1 MPRPIWHGN
10 NAGIYVEISNL
21 VEYISSDERYKSII
35 SALRSGSEADVS
47 ISASARAFLLAAI
60 RSDLRASMLV
70 LTASAERAVRL
81 ASDLRAFS
89 VDADVFPDPETMLY
103 DVLSPGAASAGK
115 RLAVLDSMAAGVPKV
130 WVSSIQTAMGV
141 LPPVT
146 ESLHHPVEVRVG
158 ETIDIYSLAEQ
169 LVSKGYLRTMRVEGQ
184 GQFSVRGGIIDIFA
198 AQASIPVRIELFGD
212 DIESIR
218 TFSPTTQRSTGN
230 MKSIIIYGSRHLSL
244 SEGNIER
251 ALRRLPEGYR
261 VEHEDEIAALRES
274 RHFDGIEKYLPFL
287 YEETASLIDYLPEH
301 CIIVLDEPEE
311 TEQAGERYYEQQQS
325 YIEHLVEHHAATG
338 SADMYF
344 MRPAVLLQKGV
355 PRLRLFSIDQ
365 SSNGVVSFAASAIQ
379 PLSGGI
385 DTLEKL
391 LKDYISAGV
400 AVVVVLHDKGQR
412 ARMAE
417 IFSERGI
424 AYSQDSLVLSGV
436 CLALGNL
443 SGGFESGDLKLA
455 IVSFADIFGRQ
466 SAATKVSSVSP
477 GRAIAGVSELNPGDF
492 VVHSNHGIAVY
503 AGLKRREVAGIVRDY
518 ALLEYAG
525 TDKLFVPTEQLD
537 RITRFIGTAGE
548 EPTISR
554 LGSAEWLKA
563 KRKVKASVKKVA
575 YDLLSLYAERSKAR
589 GHAYSAD
596 TAWQN
601 EMEDDFVHVETP
613 DQLTA
618 IDDVKRDME
627 APKPM
632 DRLICGDVGYGKT
645 EVAVRS
651 AFKAVVDGKQVLV
664 LVPTT
669 ILAQQHYTTFK
680 ERLSAYPVNVDMVSR
695 FRSRNEQKDT
705 LKRFSEGEVDILIG
719 THRLL
724 QADVKPFDLG
734 LVIIDEEQRFGVND
748 KEKIRNFKKSVDV
761 LTLSATPIP
770 RTMQMSLAGV
780 RDMSVI
786 ETPPE
791 DRRPIITHVGRYD
804 EEMLLQA
811 IRRELGRGGQ
821 VYYVHN
827 RVETIT
833 SVAVRLT
840 SLVPEARV
848 AVAHGQMSE
857 HQLEKIMVA
866 FLKGEYDV
874 LVSTTII
881 ESGIDIPNVNT
892 LIVDRAEHLGLA
904 QLYQLRGR
912 VGRSERRAYAY
923 FFFTPNRLLTGQAF
937 ERLKT
942 ISEFTELGSGVKIAM
957 RDLEIRGAGSLLGA
971 EQSGHMSAVGFELYC
986 QMLREAIEEK
996 EGRPVAEPAEIK
1008 IDLPVDAYLPESYIA
1023 EENLRVE
1030 AYKKIILARSPEGL
1044 DEVALELADRFGPVP
1059 EPVDALLGIARLRL
1073 LAKVLGI
1080 KEVRQ
1085 QYGKVRVSPIRV
1097 PKHQEVVLSMSY
1109 KNLLFKPEREYF
1121 QVVKVEA
1128 SNIIPFMLSLFN
1140 DIMSALSSRDDVSTK
1155 AR

>member
-1 MPRPIWHGN
+1 M
-10 NAGIYVEISNL
+10 EINDL
-21 VEYISSDERYKSII
+21 VEYISNDERYTGIV
-35 SALRSGSEADVS
+35 SALRSGSDADVS

-60 RSDLRASMLV
+60 HSDLRSSILV
-70 LTASAERAVRL
+70 ITASAERALRL
-81 ASDLRAFS
+81 VSDLRAFS
-89 VDADVFPDPETMLY
+89 VDAEVFPDPEAMLY

-115 RLAVLDSMAAGVPKV
+115 RLAVLDSMASGASHV

-146 ESLHHPVEVRVG
+146 ESLHHPVDVSVG
-158 ETIDIYSLAEQ
+158 EAIDIHNLAEQ
-169 LVSKGYLRTMRVEGQ
+169 LAIMGYMRTMRVEGQ
-184 GQFSVRGGIIDIFA
+184 GQFSVRGGIIDVFPS
-198 AQASIPVRIELFGD
+198 QASTPVRIELFGD
-212 DIESIR
+212 EVESMR
-218 TFSPTTQRSTGN
+218 AFSTTTQRSIGN
-230 MKSIIIYGSRHLSL
+230 LKSISIYGCRHVSLNADNIELALGRL
-244 SEGNIER
+244 SEKYR
-251 ALRRLPEGYR
+251 A
-261 VEHEDEIAALRES
+261 EHEDEVAALKDARY
-274 RHFDGIEKYLPFL
+274 FDGIEKYLPFL
-287 YEETASLIDYLPEH
+287 YRETASLLRYLPEQ
-301 CIIVLDEPEE
+301 CMIVVDEPEE
-311 TEQAGERYYEQQQS
+311 TRQAGERYYEQQQS
-325 YIEHLVEHHAATG
+325 YIEHLVEHHAAIG
-338 SADMYF
+338 SAGTYF
-344 MRPAVLLQKGV
+344 NDPATLLERAA
-355 PRLRLFSIDQ
+355 PSLRLFSIEQAADKVTHIQ
-365 SSNGVVSFAASAIQ
+365 ASAIQ
-379 PLSGGI
+379 PLSGGLGL
-385 DTLEKL
+385 LEKE
-391 LKDYISAGV
+391 LKDYLSAGL
-400 AVVVVLHDKGQR
+400 AVVVVLHDEGQR
-412 ARMAE
+412 ARLAE
-417 IFSERGI
+417 IFSGWEI
-424 AYSQDSLVLSGV
+424 AYSRNSLVLSGV
-436 CLALGNL
+436 CLALGDL
-443 SGGFESGDLKLA
+443 SGGFESADLKLA

-466 SAATKVSSVSP
+466 SGATKIHSVTPGRSISSV
-477 GRAIAGVSELNPGDF
+477 AELNPGDF
-492 VVHSNHGIAVY
+492 VVHSTHGIAVY

-525 TDKLFVPTEQLD
+525 TDKLFVPTDQLD
-537 RITRFIGTAGE
+537 RLTRFIGTAGE

-563 KRKVKASVKKVA
+563 KRKVQASVKKVA
-575 YDLLSLYAERSKAR
+575 FDLLSLYAERSKAR

-613 DQLTA
+613 GQLTA

-627 APKPM
+627 SPKPM

-669 ILAQQHYTTFK
+669 ILAQQHYITFK

-695 FRSRNEQKDT
+695 FRSRKEQKET
-705 LKRFSEGEVDILIG
+705 VERFGEGEVDILIG

-724 QADVKPFDLG
+724 QADIEPFDLG

-791 DRRPIITHVGRYD
+791 ERRPIITHVGRYD

-827 RVETIT
+827 RVESIT
-833 SVAVRLT
+833 SVAMRLT
-840 SLVPEARV
+840 TLVPEASV

-857 HQLEKIMVA
+857 NQLERIMLA
-866 FLKGEYDV
+866 FLRGEYDV

-986 QMLREAIEEK
+986 QMLREAIEEI
-996 EGRPVAEPAEIK
+996 EGKPVAEPAEIK
-1008 IDLPVDAYLPESYIA
+1008 IDLPVDAYLPEPYIA
-1023 EENLRVE
+1023 EENLRIE
-1030 AYKKIILARSPEGL
+1030 AYKKVILARSLEHL
-1044 DEVALELADRFGPVP
+1044 DEVALELADRFGPLP
-1059 EPVDALLGIARLRL
+1059 APVDALLGIARLRL
-1073 LAKVLGI
+1073 LANALGI
-1080 KEVRQ
+1080 KEVSR
-1085 QYGKVRVSPIRV
+1085 QYGKVKVSPIRL
-1097 PKHQEVVLSMSY
+1097 PKHQEVVLSLSY
-1109 KNLLFKPEREYF
+1109 KNLLFKPDREYF
-1121 QVVKVEA
+1121 QVIKVDA
-1128 SNIIPFMLSLFN
+1128 TNIIPFMLTLFN
-1140 DIMSALSSRDDVSTK
+1140 DIMSALSSRDNVSTK